1 MTRIEAT
8 VVRQIRHTG
17 YALSVVVVLLVS
29 ACEGN
34 VAADYEVTAT
44 YPHDARAYTQGL
56 LTSDS
61 VLFESTG
68 RYGMSDVRRV
78 DLRTG
83 AILDRRALPPK
94 QFGEGL
100 ALHGGRLYQLTWQEG
115 TAYVYSPETL
125 APLDSFRYAGQGW
138 GLASDGQRLY
148 MSDGSDSIRIL
159 VPETFAVERVLH
171 VRHRGASL
179 TQLNELEV
187 FGGALLANVYASNWV
202 AQIDPG
208 SGEVQRML
216 DFQDLYRQR
225 AMGAEVM
232 NGIAVTADGTQLLLT
247 GKLWPTVFQVRL
259 RSPATP

>member
-1 MTRIEAT
+1 MTRIEAAL
-8 VVRQIRHTG
+8 VRQLLRAG
-17 YALSVVVVLLVS
+17 YAFSGVAALFVC

-83 AILDRRALPPK
+83 AILDRRALTPK

-100 ALHGGRLYQLTWQEG
+100 ALHAGRLYQLTWQEG

-125 APLDSFRYAGQGW
+125 APLDSFRYAGEGW
-138 GLASDGQRLY
+138 GLASDGRRLY
-148 MSDGSDSIRIL
+148 MSDGSDSVRIL
-159 VPETFAVERVLH
+159 VPETFAVERVLQ
-171 VRHRGASL
+171 VRHRG
-179 TQLNELEV
+179 
-187 FGGALLANVYASNWV
+187 
-202 AQIDPG
+202 
-208 SGEVQRML
+208 
-216 DFQDLYRQR
+216 
-225 AMGAEVM
+225 
-232 NGIAVTADGTQLLLT
+232 GTH
-247 GKLWPTVFQVRL
+247 
-259 RSPATP
+259 AIE